1 MSDSRMADSK
11 SRRRPRAERG
21 VLARILA
28 SAYLVVIAY
37 TSLQPFSGW
46 WIPPPEIRN
55 FLSAPW
61 PRYIT
66 LEDVLVNIAAYVP
79 LGFLL
84 ARSGMAKLGMR
95 RAVLVAAGLALVTS
109 VVMECIQMFM
119 SARVAS
125 NVDVLTNG
133 LGGLIGALA
142 APLFAPT
149 RGLGMRLERL
159 RQQWF
164 AYGISADVG
173 LVLVCIWLVTQLHPN
188 AQLFATGNLRDTF
201 ELPTWMIHTP
211 QLLVAT
217 EAAVAGLNLLGVG
230 LVLYALTRD
239 NVPRGLAVAAVLAA
253 GFAGKTLAAFTF
265 AKGAPPLAWVT
276 PGVLIGVLVSAVVLY
291 GLTHLPRRAQW
302 IAAGLSFA
310 AAIVVINI
318 APENPY
324 QTLPPQLLAGGPTHI
339 LSFSGIVRALSEL
352 WPFLAVIYTVTVAGE
367 RPAA

>member
-1 MSDSRMADSK
+1 
-11 SRRRPRAERG
+11 
-21 VLARILA
+21 
-28 SAYLVVIAY
+28 LVVIAY

-46 WIPPPEIRN
+46 WIPPEEIRS

-66 LEDVLVNIAAYVP
+66 LEDVLVNICAYVP

-84 ARSGMAKLGMR
+84 ARAFMARFGMQ
-95 RAVLVAAGLALVTS
+95 RAVLIASALSLLTS
-109 VVMECIQMFM
+109 VAMESIQMFM
-119 SARVAS
+119 PARVAS

-149 RGLGMRLERL
+149 HGLGIRLARL
-159 RQQWF
+159 RKQWF
-164 AYGISADVG
+164 VYGLSADVG

-188 AQLFATGNLRDTF
+188 AQLFGTGNLRDTF
-201 ELPTWMIHTP
+201 DLPIWLFHTP
-211 QLLVAT
+211 QLLVAAQ
-217 EAAVAGLNLLGVG
+217 AAVAGLNLLGVG
-230 LVLYALTRD
+230 LLVVALTRESM
-239 NVPRGLAVAAVLAA
+239 PRGLAVVAVLAA
-253 GFAGKTLAAFTF
+253 GLAWKALAAYAF
-265 AKGAPPLAWVT
+265 AKGAGPFAWLT
-276 PGVLIGVLVSAVVLY
+276 PGVLLGVLVSGVVLY
-291 GLTHLPRRAQW
+291 GFTHVSRPVQW

-324 QTLPPQLLAGGPTHI
+324 QTVPPQLLAGGPTHF

-352 WPFLAVIYTVTVAGE
+352 WPFLAVVYIAAVARE
-367 RPAA
+367 HPAT